1 MTMKPKY
8 EPKVGDV
15 VRLVG
20 YGCSDQYPVCVEGE
34 RAEVVQLTP
43 KGDTIFIKLADADDK
58 IEVYPSQCRK
68 IVVKKRRTLW
78 IKTLPF
84 RSGNMFTVSDH
95 PVNAD
100 YVEFVEV
107 RKRK

>member
-1 MTMKPKY
+1 MKPKY

-20 YGCSDQYPVCVEGE
+20 FGEGSDGSTVITEAMKGTVEHIG
-34 RAEVVQLTP
+34 
-43 KGDTIFIKLADADDK
+43 LAANRVAVRFFCESK
-58 IEVYPSQCRK
+58 IAYVYPSQCRK
-68 IVVKKRRTLW
+68 IVVKKRRRVW

-100 YVEFVEV
+100 YVEFVEA

>member
-1 MTMKPKY
+1 MKPKY
-8 EPKVGDV
+8 EAKVGDV

-20 YGCSDQYPVCVEGE
+20 YGNQNGSTYDVDGLKGTVRLRTATGKVDVALRNCST
-34 RAEVVQLTP
+34 VVLV
-43 KGDTIFIKLADADDK
+43 F
-58 IEVYPSQCRK
+58 PSQCRK

-100 YVEFVEV
+100 YVEFVEA